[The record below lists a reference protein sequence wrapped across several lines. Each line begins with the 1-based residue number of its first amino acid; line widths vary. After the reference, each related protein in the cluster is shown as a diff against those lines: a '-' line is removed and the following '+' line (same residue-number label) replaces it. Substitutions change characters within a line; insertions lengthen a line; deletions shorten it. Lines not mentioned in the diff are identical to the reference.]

1 MMSLIRKTILI
12 LLALLFCSQF
22 GLADNLGVGDRVP
35 DFTLT
40 NHHGEKTSLSG
51 FKGKGV
57 VLSFLYTQ
65 CPYPTK
71 CKMIGKKLAALDEV
85 SAKLGD
91 DKIQVLAI
99 TIDPKND
106 TPEVLKEYAQGFDK
120 SHENWLFLTGSEND
134 VAKIAGAFGV
144 IYWDE
149 NGVIEHNMK
158 TVFIDPEGT
167 VQLIKSGS
175 DWRAGEFAAQIK
187 DIIDNE

>member
-91 DKIQVLAI
+91 DKIQVLAMR
-99 TIDPKND
+99 D
-106 TPEVLKEYAQGFDK
+106 LGK
-120 SHENWLFLTGSEND
+120 SRHCILPLT
-134 VAKIAGAFGV
+134 
-144 IYWDE
+144 
-149 NGVIEHNMK
+149 
-158 TVFIDPEGT
+158 
-167 VQLIKSGS
+167 Q
-175 DWRAGEFAAQIK
+175 
-187 DIIDNE
+187 